1 MASGDGGRLA
11 RRPLPPG
18 PRETTRAQPPDS
30 RRPPDTARPRNQD
43 SRRARDTSG
52 RHTGRSAAAT
62 SEGLSGLTA
71 VALLVVLAAVGA
83 LLDLLTGTGLRALYG
98 LGFVAGCT
106 LSAVLVRLTDKLWVI
121 FAPALVFSAIAV
133 AGAVRTSQD
142 LDRQTISIDT
152 VSETVLRLIDPGKA
166 PYLLA
171 GFALSLAVI
180 LVRMAMLRR

>member
-18 PRETTRAQPPDS
+18 PRDTTRARPPDS
-30 RRPPDTARPRNQD
+30 RRAPDTARPRNQD
-43 SRRARDTSG
+43 APGARNTSG
-52 RHTGRSAAAT
+52 RHAGRSAADT

-71 VALLVVLAAVGA
+71 VALLVVLATVGA
-83 LLDLLTGTGLRALYG
+83 LFDVLTGTGLRTLYG

-106 LSAVLVRLTDKLWVI
+106 LSAMLVRLPDKLWVI
-121 FAPALVFSAIAV
+121 FAPSLVFSAIAV

-142 LDRQTISIDT
+142 LDREMISIET

-180 LVRMAMLRR
+180 LVRMAMVRR